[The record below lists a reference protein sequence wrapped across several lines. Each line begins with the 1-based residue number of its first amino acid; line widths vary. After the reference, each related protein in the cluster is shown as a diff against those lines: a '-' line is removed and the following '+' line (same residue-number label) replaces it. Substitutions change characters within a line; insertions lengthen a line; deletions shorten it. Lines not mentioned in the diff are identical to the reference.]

1 MNHYEILY
9 IIHPALQAGHLDDT
23 IKTVSEKIEH
33 FKGKV
38 LIQSNWGKKKL
49 AYPII
54 KQKFG
59 TYIFIQCTIDGIKIN
74 DLNSEFEHNANILRH
89 LITKIEEEDIIEQNN
104 LSEYIEKEKQVSN
117 QDKNKQTD
125 KETVENNNPKMDE
138 VKTNKESEKNNPN
151 EN

>member
-49 AYPII
+49 AYLIQ

-59 TYIFIQCTIDGIKIN
+59 TYVLTQCHLDGKHLSE
-74 DLNSEFEHNANILRH
+74 LNGEFEHNANIMRH
-89 LITKIEEEDIIEQNN
+89 LIISINEDDVSDEKNTSSIPNN
-104 LSEYIEKEKQVSN
+104 SADRPVASL
-117 QDKNKQTD
+117 
-125 KETVENNNPKMDE
+125 
-138 VKTNKESEKNNPN
+138 EKNNRFQIALRQRRNSHCRP
-151 EN
+151 

>member
-23 IKTVSEKIEH
+23 MKTVSEKIEH

-59 TYIFIQCTIDGIKIN
+59 TYIFIQCTIDGIKIYVPN
-74 DLNSEFEHNANILRH
+74 FCLIIGYANFFFPQLDWIRTLP
-89 LITKIEEEDIIEQNN
+89 LKCSIF
-104 LSEYIEKEKQVSN
+104 S
-117 QDKNKQTD
+117 
-125 KETVENNNPKMDE
+125 ETVFIVSSKCPACKAG
-138 VKTNKESEKNNPN
+138 
-151 EN
+151 